1 MTLQAEGTPAEASAS
16 LDWAGAGRS
25 RLQRAILPLVAVFG
39 LLVHLPVLS
48 TPQFLDDYN
57 QFAMVDGTYPS
68 RPGPLDLYDFITD
81 SNRQALI
88 ERGILPWWTHPR
100 MELRFLRPLPSALLW
115 FDYRVFGAHGGFFEH
130 LSSLFW
136 WALASVA
143 VFTLVRRLFTRRVAT
158 LAVLV
163 FAVAPCH
170 GFPLSWL
177 ANREAL
183 ISTTLGTFGLLAY
196 ARWREG
202 RRAQDGITSLALFA
216 TAMLAGEYSLCFAG
230 YVAAIELTRRGE
242 PIRRRAVGVS
252 TFLLPALVY
261 LTIRH
266 GLHYGA
272 FGTGYYHDPLRD
284 FGSYATAVPRRLSVL
299 FTTAWT
305 GIDDRLWVNE
315 PAWKL
320 TLLTAATAGALAIP
334 IRRALAAL
342 DAPSR
347 QAARWLLTGSLLAIA
362 PVIAVGP
369 SVRLLEIPMVGVA
382 AGVALILDHAWFPGR
397 PLPRRGAAEW
407 VGFVALALAFVHL
420 VRAPLDSWITHR
432 YLRNVALVFD
442 QQMQWLHERAE
453 GKEVVIILR
462 ANLFQTL
469 FVTPL
474 RVGTVPVRDLSFG
487 SGRSLLLRT
496 APNAIELV
504 AGQQPLFPV
513 GPEDLVRNDDAP
525 LSPGD
530 TVDLPGMKATVL
542 ALRDDGTPR
551 RLRFEFDHDLDD
563 PSFLWVVE
571 RGAGFEEQ
579 KLPAPG
585 FGTPLLM

>member
-1 MTLQAEGTPAEASAS
+1 MTVPHEAVPADPSARFER
-16 LDWAGAGRS
+16 AGAKTS

-81 SNRQALI
+81 ANREALI

-115 FDYRVFGAHGGFFEH
+115 FDYRVFGARGGFFEH

-143 VFTLVRRLFTRRVAT
+143 VFALARKLFSWRVAT
-158 LAVLV
+158 IVVLV

-183 ISTTLGTFGLLAY
+183 ISTALGTFGLIAY
-196 ARWREG
+196 TRWRES
-202 RRAQDGITSLALFA
+202 RLLQDGLVSLALFA

-230 YVAAIELTRRGE
+230 YIAAIELTRKGE
-242 PIRRRAVGVS
+242 SLPRRALGLSCFVG
-252 TFLLPALVY
+252 PALVY
-261 LTIRH
+261 LAIRH

-284 FGSYATAVPRRLSVL
+284 FGSYASSMPRRLAVL
-299 FTTAWT
+299 FTTAWV

-320 TLLTAATAGALAIP
+320 GLLTMATIAALAVP
-334 IRRALAAL
+334 VRRMLASL
-342 DAPSR
+342 DDPAKRS
-347 QAARWLLTGSLLAIA
+347 ARWLLWGSVFSIA

-382 AGVALILDHAWFPGR
+382 TGVALVLEHAWFPSR
-397 PLPRRGAAEW
+397 PQPRRGAPEW
-407 VGFVALALAFVHL
+407 VGFVALVLAFVHL

-432 YLRNVALVFD
+432 YLRTVAMVFD
-442 QQMQWLHERAE
+442 EQMHWLHERAE
-453 GKEVVIILR
+453 GKEVVVILR

-474 RVGTVPVRDLSFG
+474 RVGSAPVRDLSFG

-496 APNAIELV
+496 TPNTIELV
-504 AGQQPLFPV
+504 AGPQPLFPV

-525 LSPGD
+525 LTPGD
-530 TVDLPGMKATVL
+530 TVELPGMKATVL

-551 RLRFEFDHDLDD
+551 RVRFEFDRDLDD
-563 PSFLWVVE
+563 ASFLWVVE
-571 RGAGFEEQ
+571 RGTGFEEQ